1 MRRPGSTIVDADG
14 NPSSNWAPK
23 LIGIAA
29 IIFVLLIAG
38 AQSTYVVDPGFRGVR
53 VTLGT
58 VSPEFLKEGFGMKM
72 PFISSVDQVL
82 VRQQTHE
89 MKAECYSSDLQQ
101 VNATV
106 QVLYR
111 VPERSVVK
119 IFKEYAGAPFESLIA
134 PRVQEALKEV
144 TALHTAEMIVKQREE
159 IKMRALEAAQRKVG
173 TNFLEIVDVVI
184 QDLTLSHELETAIEQ
199 KMVREQE
206 ANKARFA
213 QKQAEIDAETAIL
226 KAKGE
231 AESIT
236 IRGEALKVNPVYIDL
251 QIVEKWDGESPLVIG
266 GKGSSVLLQMPT
278 EEIKRPAATK
288 R

>member
-1 MRRPGSTIVDADG
+1 MRRTGPTIVDASDG
-14 NPSSNWAPK
+14 RNPNAWIPK
-23 LIGIAA
+23 FIGIAVT
-29 IIFVLLIAG
+29 IFILLIAA
-38 AQSTYVVDPGFRGVR
+38 AQSTYVVEPGFRGVK
-53 VTLGT
+53 VTLGK
-58 VSPEFLKEGFGMKM
+58 VSPEFLKEGFGFKA
-72 PFISSVDQVL
+72 PFITSIEEVM

-101 VNATV
+101 VNAV
-106 QVLYR
+106 LQVLYR
-111 VPERSVVK
+111 VPEQSAVK
-119 IFKEYAGAPFESLIA
+119 IFQEYAGAPFDSLIA

-144 TALHTAEMIVKQREE
+144 TALHTAEMIVKQRED
-159 IKMRALEAAQRKVG
+159 IKMRALEGAKRKVG

-213 QKQAEIDAETAIL
+213 QEQAKIDADTAII

-236 IRGEALKVNPVYIDL
+236 IRGEALKVNAVYIDL

-266 GKGSSVLLQMPT
+266 GKGSGVLMQLPA
-278 EEIKRPAATK
+278 EPRRP
-288 R
+288 

>member
-1 MRRPGSTIVDADG
+1 MQRRGPIIVD
-14 NPSSNWAPK
+14 SSNDNINNIWVPR
-23 LIGIAA
+23 LIGIAVA
-29 IIFVLLIAG
+29 IFVLLLAG
-38 AQSTYVVDPGFRGVR
+38 SQATYVIDPGFRGVR

-58 VSPEFLKEGFGMKM
+58 VSPGYLKEGFGMKV
-72 PFISSVDQVL
+72 PFITSVEHVMI
-82 VRQQTHE
+82 RQQTQE

-101 VNATV
+101 VNATL

-111 VPERSVVK
+111 VPEDSVVK
-119 IFKEYAGAPFESLIA
+119 IFQEYAGAPFESLIA

-144 TALHTAEMIVKQREE
+144 TALHTAEMIVKTRED

-173 TNFLEIVDVVI
+173 TNFLVIVDVVI
-184 QDLTLSHELETAIEQ
+184 QDLTLSHELETAIEA

-206 ANKARFA
+206 AARARFA
-213 QKQAEIDAETAIL
+213 QEQAEIDAQTAII

-236 IRGEALKVNPVYIDL
+236 LRGEALKVNPVYIDL

-266 GKGSSVLLQMPT
+266 GSGSGILMQMPPS
-278 EEIKRPAATK
+278 EIKR

>member
-1 MRRPGSTIVDADG
+1 MQRRGPIIVDSSDNNG
-14 NPSSNWAPK
+14 NNIWVPR

-29 IIFVLLIAG
+29 VLFVLLLAG
-38 AQSTYVVDPGFRGVR
+38 SQSTFVIDPGFRGVR

-58 VSPEFLKEGFGMKM
+58 VSPGYLKEGFGMKV
-72 PFISSVDQVL
+72 PFISSVEQVMI
-82 VRQQTHE
+82 RQQTQE

-101 VNATV
+101 VNATL

-111 VPERSVVK
+111 VPEDSVVK
-119 IFKEYAGAPFESLIA
+119 IFQEYAGAPFESLIA

-144 TALHTAEMIVKQREE
+144 TALHTAEMIVKTRED

-173 TNFLEIVDVVI
+173 TNFLVIVDVVI
-184 QDLTLSHELETAIEQ
+184 QDLTLSHELETAIEA

-206 ANKARFA
+206 AARARFA
-213 QKQAEIDAETAIL
+213 QEQAEIDAQTAII

-236 IRGEALKVNPVYIDL
+236 LRGEALKVNPVYIDL

-266 GKGSSVLLQMPT
+266 GSGSGILMQMPT
-278 EEIKRPAATK
+278 KEMPR

>member
-1 MRRPGSTIVDADG
+1 MRAKRPIIVDSPGDG
-14 NPSSNWAPK
+14 DNSGAWVPK
-23 LIGIAA
+23 LIGAA
-29 IIFVLLIAG
+29 VIIFLLLIVG
-38 AQSTYVVDPGFRGVR
+38 AQATYVVDPGYRGVR
-53 VTLGT
+53 VTLGK
-58 VSPEFLKEGFGMKM
+58 VAPEFLKEGFGMKA
-72 PFISSVDQVL
+72 PFISSVEPVMI
-82 VRQQTHE
+82 RQQTQE

-101 VNATV
+101 VNAVV

-111 VPERSVVK
+111 VPEQSVVK

-159 IKMRALEAAQRKVG
+159 IKTRALEAARRKVG
-173 TNFLEIVDVVI
+173 TNFLEVVDVVI

-213 QKQAEIDAETAIL
+213 QEQAKIDADTAII

-236 IRGEALKVNPVYIDL
+236 IRGEALRINPVYIDL

-266 GKGSSVLLQMPT
+266 GKGSGVLMQLPANET
-278 EEIKRPAATK
+278 RRP
-288 R
+288 

>member
-1 MRRPGSTIVDADG
+1 MRRAGATILDADG
-14 NPSSNWAPK
+14 RNPNAWVGK
-23 LIGIAA
+23 LITAAVVFFVLIIAA
-29 IIFVLLIAG
+29 AS
-38 AQSTYVVDPGFRGVR
+38 STYVVEPGFRGVK

-58 VSPEFLKEGFGMKM
+58 VSPEFVKEGFGFKT
-72 PFISSVDQVL
+72 PFITSIENVM

-101 VNATV
+101 VNTV
-106 QVLYR
+106 LQVLYR
-111 VPERSVVK
+111 VPEQSVVK
-119 IFKEYAGAPFESLIA
+119 IFQEYAGAPFDSLIA

-159 IKMRALEAAQRKVG
+159 IKMRALEAARRKIG
-173 TNFLEIVDVVI
+173 TNFLVVVDVVI
-184 QDLTLSHELETAIEQ
+184 QDLTLSHELETAIEH

-213 QKQAEIDAETAIL
+213 QEQAKIDAETAII

-231 AESIT
+231 AESLT
-236 IRGEALKVNPVYIDL
+236 LRGEALKVNPVYLDS

-266 GKGSSVLLQMPT
+266 GKGSGVLLQL
-278 EEIKRPAATK
+278 PAEPRK
-288 R
+288 P

>member
-1 MRRPGSTIVDADG
+1 MQRRGPIIVD
-14 NPSSNWAPK
+14 SSNNGNNIWVPR
-23 LIGIAA
+23 LIGIAVA
-29 IIFVLLIAG
+29 IFVLLLAG
-38 AQSTYVVDPGFRGVR
+38 SQATYVIDPGFRGVR

-58 VSPEFLKEGFGMKM
+58 VSPGYLKEGFGMKV
-72 PFISSVDQVL
+72 PFVTSVEQVMI
-82 VRQQTHE
+82 RQQTQE

-101 VNATV
+101 VNATL

-111 VPERSVVK
+111 VPEDSVVK
-119 IFKEYAGAPFESLIA
+119 IFQEYAGAPFESLIA

-144 TALHTAEMIVKQREE
+144 TALHTAEMIVKTRED

-173 TNFLEIVDVVI
+173 TNFLVIVDVVI
-184 QDLTLSHELETAIEQ
+184 QDLTLSHELETAIEA

-206 ANKARFA
+206 AARARFA
-213 QKQAEIDAETAIL
+213 QEQAEIDAQTAII

-236 IRGEALKVNPVYIDL
+236 LRGEALKVNPVYIDL

-266 GKGSSVLLQMPT
+266 GSGSGILMQMPPS
-278 EEIKRPAATK
+278 EIKR